1 MRELD
6 CGVLV
11 VGGGAAGTRAAY
23 EAKRAHPELEVLL
36 VVAGRFETG
45 GSSNVV
51 ASEALGI
58 NAPFNCQGDGDSPA
72 AYLEDILETGGGLSD
87 PELCRL
93 LAEESAP
100 RVRELMELGVPFV
113 HREGHVEQQK
123 LSGCTKA
130 RSLTCGGS
138 TGQQMARCLKQAAL
152 SLGVRLLEHTTILE
166 LCRDKRGRVCGAY
179 GRDAA
184 GALRIRAGAVV
195 LATGGAGS
203 IFAVNVTP
211 PTQTGDGWAMAYEAG
226 CRFVNM
232 EFFQIGP
239 AVVHPDL
246 TFIIHSH
253 MWRFLPRL
261 TNRHGEAFLER
272 YCAPDGVAVGTALM
286 EKAMSYP
293 FSIRTESKYVD
304 IGIFQEVAQGRGTED
319 GAVYF
324 DVTHVPREELLQ
336 KAPIT
341 YHTLLRA
348 GMDCAKEPL
357 KITMAVQNFNGGIL
371 IDREG
376 FTGVEGL
383 YAAGEVTG
391 GVHGSDR
398 PGGNNLTDTQVFGF
412 RAGQAAA
419 AYAAQAPHTE
429 PANEGRLPRLEAT
442 AEDEALIAR
451 SAQMYYEEL
460 TVIRTETGLK
470 RVLEFTQQH
479 LKPGIS
485 MPLRN
490 RILLGQ
496 IFAQAQLTRTESRGT
511 HYRADYP
518 HTAPDWRRR
527 LLFQR
532 GPEGSPILY
541 QEGSEVS

>member
-1 MRELD
+1 MRELR

-23 EAKRAHPELEVLL
+23 EAKRAHPQLEVLL
-36 VVAGRFETG
+36 AVTGRFEDG
-45 GSSNVV
+45 GSTNVV

-58 NAPFNCQGDGDSPA
+58 NAPLDCQGDGDSPEV
-72 AYLEDILETGGGLSD
+72 YLADILETGGGLSD
-87 PELCRL
+87 PALCRL
-93 LAEESAP
+93 LAEESAD
-100 RVRELMELGVPFV
+100 RVKELAGLGVSFAR
-113 HREGHVEQQK
+113 REGHIVQQK
-123 LSGCTKA
+123 LSGCTRA

-152 SLGVRLLEHTTILE
+152 ALGVALREHTTILG
-166 LCRDKRGRVCGAY
+166 LCKDETGRVCGAY
-179 GRDAA
+179 GRDEK
-184 GALRIRAGAVV
+184 GDLRILAGAVV

-203 IFAVNVTP
+203 IFSVNVTP

-239 AVVHPDL
+239 AVVHPEL

-261 TNRHGEAFLER
+261 TNDRGEEFLPR
-272 YCAPDGVAVGTALM
+272 YCPEGVSTETALT

-293 FSIRTESKYVD
+293 FSVRTESMYVD
-304 IGIFQEVAQGRGTED
+304 IGIFQEIAQGRGTRE
-319 GAVYF
+319 GGVWL
-324 DVTHVPREELLQ
+324 DVTHVPQEELER

-341 YHTLLRA
+341 YHTLKKA
-348 GMDCAKEPL
+348 GIDCAKEPFQV
-357 KITMAVQNFNGGIL
+357 TMAVQNFNGGIL
-371 IDREG
+371 IDADG

-398 PGGNNLTDTQVFGF
+398 PGGNNLTDTQVFGY
-412 RAGQAAA
+412 RAGRAAA
-419 AYAAQAPHTE
+419 AYAAHAAPAA
-429 PANEGRLPRLEAT
+429 PAGEKNLPRLEVT
-442 AEDEALIAR
+442 DEEQELIDQSAR
-451 SAQMYYEEL
+451 LYYQEL
-460 TVIRTETGLK
+460 TVVRTEEGLR
-470 RVLEFTQQH
+470 RVLEFTREH

-490 RILLGQ
+490 RLLLGQ
-496 IFAQAQLTRTESRGT
+496 LFAMAQLIRTESRGT
-511 HYRADYP
+511 HYRQDYP
-518 HTAPDWRRR
+518 GTDPAWQHR
-527 LLFQR
+527 LLLSK
-532 GPEGSPILY
+532 GPEGAPVLTP
-541 QEGSEVS
+541 EENEVK